1 VHYLGVRNGTNLK
14 NSIIMRE
21 QFLQI
26 GMPMEWKTPQAIPAS
41 PKYSSGDYA
50 NNPVPEP
57 GDTVITGIYVNNRA
71 WQNKQVFIKNN
82 I

>member
-1 VHYLGVRNGTNLK
+1 
-14 NSIIMRE
+14 
-21 QFLQI
+21 
-26 GMPMEWKTPQAIPAS
+26 MPMEWKTPQAIPAS

-71 WQNKQVFIKNN
+71 WQN
-82 I
+82 